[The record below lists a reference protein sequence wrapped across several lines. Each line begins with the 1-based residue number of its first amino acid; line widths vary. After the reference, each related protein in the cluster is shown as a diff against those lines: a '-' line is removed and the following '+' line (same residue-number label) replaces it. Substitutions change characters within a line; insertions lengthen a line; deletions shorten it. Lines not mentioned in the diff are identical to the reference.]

1 VSNAA
6 VPGRTF
12 SSFFQSNKAII
23 LSYSCALLIF
33 IIISIVTPGFA
44 GPRHIRIILIDASIV
59 GLIALGQTFVI
70 ITGGI
75 DISIPWTLNSAAI
88 FLTLLSGGRDSG
100 LGLIIPLI
108 LVGTTFVG
116 LLNGLGIA
124 YLDIPPIIMTLG
136 MNSVLLGGLLGITGG
151 RPGGNTPPFIQWLA
165 NGSAGPVPTIVIFW
179 VVAIVIATV
188 ILRKS
193 VFGRQLYFI
202 GNNETVARFSGVDVR
217 SRKLIVYCLSGLTSG
232 IGGIL
237 LAGRIGLSYL
247 GMGDPYL
254 FQSVI
259 VVVLGGA
266 SIMGGS
272 GQYLGTVAGAFILT
286 IVNGLLPV
294 FNIPTSAQQVLY
306 GVVLFLAVLLT
317 SLL

>member
-1 VSNAA
+1 VRRALSA
-6 VPGRTF
+6 
-12 SSFFQSNKAII
+12 FFQANKSMI
-23 LSYSCALLIF
+23 LSYGCALLIF
-33 IIISIVTPGFA
+33 AAISIVSPGFA
-44 GPRHIRIILIDASIV
+44 SGRHIRILLIDAAVV
-59 GLIALGQTFVI
+59 GLIALGQTFVV

-75 DISIPWTLNSAAI
+75 DISIPWTVNSAAI
-88 FLTLLSGGRDSG
+88 FLTILSGGRDAG
-100 LGLIIPLI
+100 LWLVIPVL
-108 LVGTTFVG
+108 LAGTTFIG

-151 RPGGNTPPFIQWLA
+151 RPGGVAPPLLQWVA
-165 NGSAGPVPTIVIFW
+165 TKSFGPLPIIVALWI
-179 VVAIVIATV
+179 VAAVIATV
-188 ILRKS
+188 VLRKTA
-193 VFGRQLYFI
+193 FGRQLYFI
-202 GNNETVARFSGVDVR
+202 GNNESVARFSGVDVR
-217 SRKLIVYCLSGLTSG
+217 SRKLIVYCLSGFTSG
-232 IGGIL
+232 LGGIL

-272 GQYLGTVAGAFILT
+272 GQYLGTIAGSFILT

-294 FNIPTSAQQVLY
+294 FNIPTSAQQIVY
-306 GVVLFLAVLLT
+306 GVVLFVAVLLT